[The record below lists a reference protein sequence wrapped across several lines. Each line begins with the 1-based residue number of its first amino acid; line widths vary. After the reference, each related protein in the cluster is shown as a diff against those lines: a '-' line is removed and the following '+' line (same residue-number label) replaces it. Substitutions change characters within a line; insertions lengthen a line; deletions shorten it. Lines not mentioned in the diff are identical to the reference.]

1 MDHSVLRGKIIS
13 AWAERYPDD
22 QRPIEITEIVDK
34 AFGGSLAAI
43 RSKEKDGTPNE
54 EMVYVYS
61 NEEVK
66 IFYNTDELVRFL
78 EHKSRYIFVDILS
91 DASFIAGFVFIVLI
105 FLVFILGFEGDRYN
119 KEAFIALSSV
129 LGAAAG
135 FFFGTKKT

>member
-1 MDHSVLRGKIIS
+1 M
-13 AWAERYPDD
+13 
-22 QRPIEITEIVDK
+22 
-34 AFGGSLAAI
+34 
-43 RSKEKDGTPNE
+43 
-54 EMVYVYS
+54 
-61 NEEVK
+61 
-66 IFYNTDELVRFL
+66 VRFL
-78 EHKSRYIFVDILS
+78 EHKSRYVFVDILS